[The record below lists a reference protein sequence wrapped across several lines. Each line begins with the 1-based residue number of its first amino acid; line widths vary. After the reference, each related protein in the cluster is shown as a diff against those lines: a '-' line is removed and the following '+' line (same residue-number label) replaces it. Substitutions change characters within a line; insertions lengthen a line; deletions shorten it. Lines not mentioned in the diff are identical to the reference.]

1 MTALVFMMFWLLV
14 PSMLFLSEMPP
25 RSIDSFKMFY
35 LYFWLPL
42 KESSRLKPPP
52 PPSFLMA
59 EGMGGRDT
67 LM

>member
-1 MTALVFMMFWLLV
+1 
-14 PSMLFLSEMPP
+14 MLFLSEMPP